1 MKNSPTIL
9 RDPCWQDRHV
19 LYIPALRQNCVSECI
34 LAGVYSVTNIY
45 VQLFLMLC
53 KNKTLSNLL
62 NSRRDAV
69 MNSPGISIQLL
80 KNAVKVKMLLQG
92 LQW

>member
-1 MKNSPTIL
+1 MTDSPRIL

-19 LYIPALRQNCVSECI
+19 LYIPALRQNYVPECI
-34 LAGVYSVTNIY
+34 LAGMYSVTNIY
-45 VQLFLMLC
+45 MQLFLMLC

-62 NSRRDAV
+62 NSRRDAI
-69 MNSPGISIQLL
+69 MNPPGISIQLL
-80 KNAVKVKMLLQG
+80 KNAVKMKMLLQG